1 MNIYSESTLLLLK
14 HSDFRLRRRRK
25 LVFRICSI
33 NHLKV
38 CLNSTGDIYTVFQY
52 FNTFSFH
59 LSSNLNYLKKDFD
72 NFEFNKKIL
81 R

>member
-14 HSDFRLRRRRK
+14 SSDFRLRRRRK

-38 CLNSTGDIYTVFQY
+38 LNSTGDIYTVFQY
-52 FNTFSFH
+52 FNTFSLH
-59 LSSNLNYLKKDFD
+59 LSSNFLFEKDFD
-72 NFEFNKKIL
+72 SFKFTTKS
-81 R
+81 